1 MSTICTLAWND
12 QLRLVFSDVAETA
25 ADLYRP
31 AEIEMVNAVALL
43 LDERV
48 RIVLIRGQSVDNV
61 EQRVIMRLPN
71 RLRHLIIFNLERR
84 DHVGF

>member
-12 QLRLVFSDVAETA
+12 QLRLVFSYVDETA

-31 AEIEMVNAVALL
+31 AEIEMVNAVAQL

-48 RIVLIRGQSVDNV
+48 RIVLITG
-61 EQRVIMRLPN
+61 
-71 RLRHLIIFNLERR
+71 LIIFTLERR

>member
-12 QLRLVFSDVAETA
+12 QLRLVFSEVDETA

-31 AEIEMVNAVALL
+31 AEIEMVNAVAQL

-48 RIVLIRGQSVDNV
+48 RIVLITG
-61 EQRVIMRLPN
+61 
-71 RLRHLIIFNLERR
+71 LIIFTLERR
-84 DHVGF
+84 DHVDSENRSEQHGDFD

>member
-12 QLRLVFSDVAETA
+12 QLRLVFSDVDETA

-31 AEIEMVNAVALL
+31 AEIEMVNAVAQL

-48 RIVLIRGQSVDNV
+48 RIVLITG
-61 EQRVIMRLPN
+61 
-71 RLRHLIIFNLERR
+71 LIIFTLERR